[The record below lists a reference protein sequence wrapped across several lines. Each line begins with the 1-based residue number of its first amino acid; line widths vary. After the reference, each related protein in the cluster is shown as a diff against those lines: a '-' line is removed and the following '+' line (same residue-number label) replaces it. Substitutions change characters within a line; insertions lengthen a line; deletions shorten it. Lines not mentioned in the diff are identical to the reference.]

1 MKNLIVRTL
10 TGAVYVLLLVGC
22 TVYSPVSAFFFFA
35 LVAAATLWEFST
47 LMYKHLGAMMPRP
60 INAMAG
66 IVLVAAVWL
75 STIASPQTAQMF
87 ALYGLLM
94 LYILVSGLYR
104 HSKNPLQD
112 WALCFASQLYIALP
126 FALLPLLSIVYDET
140 TGNMTYNW
148 IYPLALFIFLWVND
162 SFAYLCG
169 CSLQKYIPYKLFPR
183 ISPKKSW
190 IGSIGGGLFTLLAAV
205 IIWRLDNGQ
214 WSMVN
219 GQWSMVNGQS
229 AMPLLRWLGFAL
241 TVVVFGTWGDLVESL
256 IKRQLGI
263 KDSGHVLPGHG
274 GMLDRFDSALLTIP
288 AAVIYFILT

>member
-1 MKNLIVRTL
+1 MNLRSLVVRTL
-10 TGAVYVLLLVGC
+10 TGAIYVLLLVGC

-35 LVAAATLWEFST
+35 VVAAATLWDT
-47 LMYKHLGAMMPRP
+47 HLEARMPRP

-66 IVLVAAVWL
+66 VVLVAAVWL
-75 STIASPQTAQMF
+75 SAIASPQTAQMF

-94 LYILVSGLYR
+94 LYIIISGLYR

-140 TGNMTYNW
+140 TGSMAYNW

-162 SFAYLCG
+162 TFAYLCG
-169 CSLQKYIPYKLFPR
+169 CTLQRYIPYKLFPR

-214 WSMVN
+214 SAMAN

-229 AMPLLRWLGFAL
+229 SMPLLRWLGFAL
-241 TVVVFGTWGDLVESL
+241 VIVVFGTWGDLVESL

-288 AAVIYFILT
+288 ASVIYFILT

>member
-1 MKNLIVRTL
+1 MNLRSLVVRTL
-10 TGAVYVLLLVGC
+10 TGVVYVLLLVGC

-35 LVAAATLWEFST
+35 VVAAATLWEFGT
-47 LMYKHLGAMMPRP
+47 LMNTHLEARMPRP

-66 IVLVAAVWL
+66 VVLVAAVWL
-75 STIASPQTAQMF
+75 SAIASPQTAQMF

-94 LYILVSGLYR
+94 LYIIISGLYR
-104 HSKNPLQD
+104 HS
-112 WALCFASQLYIALP
+112 ALP

-140 TGNMTYNW
+140 TGSMAYNW

-162 SFAYLCG
+162 TFAYLCG
-169 CSLQKYIPYKLFPR
+169 CTLQKYIPYKLFPR

-219 GQWSMVNGQS
+219 GQSS
-229 AMPLLRWLGFAL
+229 MPLLRWLGFAL
-241 TVVVFGTWGDLVESL
+241 TVVVFGTWGDLAESL

-288 AAVIYFILT
+288 ASVIYFILT